1 MQPCSGRRCIDMER
15 ALGSLWNLIT
25 FFSLSILA
33 VPAAVHATTAV
44 PSAPAAGSDGT
55 AAGVVFAIA
64 MLALLVVTGIA
75 VKLHDRKRKVEDE
88 VAALQG
94 RISDA
99 FFADRVLSSMSVT
112 PTVRM
117 PLRRNGLVT
126 ATLTGTVPTPEAR
139 DTAIQLAMQAMEES
153 QVSFQLEDRILVDPM
168 VSRRAA

>member
-1 MQPCSGRRCIDMER
+1 MER
-15 ALGSLWNLIT
+15 ALRALWSPFTLAG
-25 FFSLSILA
+25 LSILA
-33 VPAAVHATTAV
+33 IPAGVHATTVA
-44 PSAPAAGSDGT
+44 PSAPAPAGDGT

-64 MLALLVVTGIA
+64 ILALLVVTGIA

-99 FFADRVLSSMSVT
+99 FFADRVLSSMAVT

-117 PLRRNGLVT
+117 PLRSNGLVT
-126 ATLTGTVPTPEAR
+126 VTLTGTVPSPEAR
-139 DTAIQLAMQAMEES
+139 DAAIQLAMQAMEES
-153 QVSFQLEDRILVDPM
+153 QVSFQLEDHISVDPM

>member
-1 MQPCSGRRCIDMER
+1 MER
-15 ALGSLWNLIT
+15 ALSALWKPIT
-25 FFSLSILA
+25 LAGLPILA
-33 VPAAVHATTAV
+33 IPAAVHATTVA
-44 PSAPAAGSDGT
+44 PSAPAPAADGT

-64 MLALLVVTGIA
+64 ILALLVVTGIA

-99 FFADRVLSSMSVT
+99 FFADRVLSSMAVT
-112 PTVRM
+112 PNVRM

-126 ATLTGTVPTPEAR
+126 VTLTGTVPSPEAR
-139 DTAIQLAMQAMEES
+139 DAAIQLAMQAMEES
-153 QVSFQLEDRILVDPM
+153 QVSFQLEDRISVDPM

>member
-1 MQPCSGRRCIDMER
+1 MER
-15 ALGSLWNLIT
+15 ALSTLWNLIT
-25 FFSLSILA
+25 LVGVSILA
-33 VPAAVHATTAV
+33 IPVGVHATTTA
-44 PSAPAAGSDGT
+44 PSAPAPAPDGT

-64 MLALLVVTGIA
+64 ILALLVVTGIA

-126 ATLTGTVPTPEAR
+126 VALAGTVPTPEAR
-139 DTAIQLAMQAMEES
+139 DAAIQIAMQAMEES
-153 QVSFQLEDRILVDPM
+153 QVSFRLEDRILVDPL

>member
-1 MQPCSGRRCIDMER
+1 MER
-15 ALGSLWNLIT
+15 ALSALWNPIT
-25 FFSLSILA
+25 LVGLSILA
-33 VPAAVHATTAV
+33 IPAGVHATTTA
-44 PSAPAAGSDGT
+44 PSTPAPAPDGT
-55 AAGVVFAIA
+55 AAGVVFATAI
-64 MLALLVVTGIA
+64 LALLVVTGIA

-99 FFADRVLSSMSVT
+99 FFADRALSSMAIT

-126 ATLTGTVPTPEAR
+126 VTLTGTVPSPEAR

-153 QVSFQLEDRILVDPM
+153 QVSFRVEDRILVDSM

>member
-1 MQPCSGRRCIDMER
+1 MER
-15 ALGSLWNLIT
+15 VLRALWKPVTLVG
-25 FFSLSILA
+25 LSILA
-33 VPAAVHATTAV
+33 IPAEVHATTAA
-44 PSAPAAGSDGT
+44 PSTPAPAPDGT

-64 MLALLVVTGIA
+64 ILALLVVTGIA

-99 FFADRVLSSMSVT
+99 FFADRVLSTMAVT

-117 PLRRNGLVT
+117 PFRRNGLVT
-126 ATLTGTVPTPEAR
+126 VTLTGTVLTPEAR
-139 DTAIQLAMQAMEES
+139 DAAIQLAMHAMEES

-168 VSRRAA
+168 ISRRAA

>member
-1 MQPCSGRRCIDMER
+1 MER
-15 ALGSLWNLIT
+15 ALRSLWNLTT
-25 FFSLSILA
+25 FFGLSILA
-33 VPAAVHATTAV
+33 VPAAVHATTAA

-64 MLALLVVTGIA
+64 ILALLVVTGIA

-99 FFADRVLSSMSVT
+99 FFADRVLSGMSVT

-117 PLRRNGLVT
+117 PLRQNGLVT
-126 ATLTGTVPTPEAR
+126 VTLTGTVPTPEAR
-139 DTAIQLAMQAMEES
+139 DAAIQLAMQAMEES

>member
-1 MQPCSGRRCIDMER
+1 MEQ
-15 ALGSLWNLIT
+15 ALRSLWNPIT
-25 FFSLSILA
+25 LVGLPILGI
-33 VPAAVHATTAV
+33 PAWVQATTVA
-44 PSAPAAGSDGT
+44 PSAPAPASDGT

-64 MLALLVVTGIA
+64 ILALLVVTGIA

-99 FFADRVLSSMSVT
+99 FFADRALSSMSVT

-117 PLRRNGLVT
+117 PLRKNGLVT
-126 ATLTGTVPTPEAR
+126 VTLTGTVPTPEAR
-139 DTAIQLAMQAMEES
+139 DSATQLAMQAMEES
-153 QVSFQLEDRILVDPM
+153 QVSFQLEDRMLVDPM